1 MTEQDDVVAGT
12 GKCLRQSPR
21 LLRVVLA
28 NRGIGPAGCDV
39 VRKQPTIVGVVVD
52 DEQLEQVR

>member
-1 MTEQDDVVAGT
+1 MAKQDYVVAGT
-12 GKCLRQSPR
+12 GKCLRQSSR

-39 VRKQPTIVGVVVD
+39 VRKQPTVVGVVVD
-52 DEQLEQVR
+52 D

>member
-1 MTEQDDVVAGT
+1 MAEQDNVVAGT
-12 GKCLRQSPR
+12 GKCLRQSSR

-39 VRKQPTIVGVVVD
+39 VRKQPTVVGVIID
-52 DEQLEQVR
+52 YQKLEQKP